1 MEKGRIDYGKRKS
14 SADLLVGHFAYV
26 FDFNFSESLK
36 FIHEKRYFEKI
47 YNRFE
52 FNDKQ
57 TKQRYEKIYKRVNEH
72 IKKILG
78 E

>member
-1 MEKGRIDYGKRKS
+1 MK
-14 SADLLVGHFAYV
+14 
-26 FDFNFSESLK
+26 
-36 FIHEKRYFEKI
+36 KRYFEKL
-47 YNRFE
+47 YYRFE

-57 TKQRYEKIYKRVNEH
+57 TKQRYENIYKKVNEH